1 MAYDSNL
8 DIFIFIVGVLDLYIY
23 KSSCLGLY
31 RYSYMYDSIMK
42 ENPKNDELLGQR
54 IYAHGQAIILLK
66 VSKFVT
72 NK

>member
-1 MAYDSNL
+1 
-8 DIFIFIVGVLDLYIY
+8 
-23 KSSCLGLY
+23 
-31 RYSYMYDSIMK
+31 MK
-42 ENPKNDELLGQR
+42 ETPKNDELLGQR